1 MAIKDWLRNDP
12 QHEVSDLDFKRDMSS
27 LVLTLMLASLTVFF
41 TDNLTTVL
49 LVGIAVYTFLRYV
62 QRG

>member
-1 MAIKDWLRNDP
+1 MAIKDWVRNDP

-27 LVLTLMLASLTVFF
+27 LVLTLMLASITAFL
-41 TDNLTTVL
+41 TDNFTIVL

>member
-27 LVLTLMLASLTVFF
+27 LVLTLMLASITAFL
-41 TDNLTTVL
+41 TDNFTIVL

-62 QRG
+62 QRS